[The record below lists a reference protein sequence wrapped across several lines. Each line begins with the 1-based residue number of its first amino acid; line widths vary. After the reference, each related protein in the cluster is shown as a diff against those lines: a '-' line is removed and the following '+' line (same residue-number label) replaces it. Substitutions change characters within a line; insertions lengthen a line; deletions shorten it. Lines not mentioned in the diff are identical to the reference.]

1 MAAII
6 QGLASVGMAFIFAV
20 TVASCGDSSKHA
32 ATASSAPSSIPSQ
45 GPLPNGV
52 VAAVQSSPI
61 TSASFQHWLEIAYNE
76 IWLLPSHQALPSP
89 PAYATCVA
97 TLHAQSGLISKEPT
111 ATLRSQCAQKYAL
124 ARSDAIGFLIR
135 AQWLL
140 QEGDARHVSIANAT
154 VSKSVAQEIQKQHP
168 GPGTFKMFLAKTG
181 MTPADFSFR
190 IRLNTI
196 ADTLQ
201 SNGNPPV
208 TVSPAQ
214 IARYYR
220 AHLSEYTIPPRR
232 QTLVVETYALS
243 AALTAKA
250 ALQSG
255 QKWSTVAKRYSI
267 DFSKLIGG
275 VFTVT
280 KGEQDPRLV
289 HAVFSAPR
297 AHILG
302 PVRVPG
308 PNGSTLYYVFKVTG
322 STPASQQALGTVA
335 AQIRQQ
341 LTLRLQQESATS
353 FIKSYRKHW
362 KARTRCRIGYVVSEC
377 RTGGSLSTG
386 I

>member
-1 MAAII
+1 
-6 QGLASVGMAFIFAV
+6 
-20 TVASCGDSSKHA
+20 
-32 ATASSAPSSIPSQ
+32 
-45 GPLPNGV
+45 V
-52 VAAVQSSPI
+52 VAAVQTSPI
-61 TSASFQHWLEIAYNE
+61 TAATFQHWLEIAYNE
-76 IWLLPSHQALPSP
+76 ISLLPSHQPLPSP
-89 PAYATCVA
+89 PAYTTCVA
-97 TLHAQSGLISKEPT
+97 TLHAQSGLVSKEPT

-140 QEGDARHVSIANAT
+140 QEGNVRKVSISNIT
-154 VSKSVAQEIQKQHP
+154 VAKSVAQEIRRQHP
-168 GPGTFKMFLAKTG
+168 GPDAFKTFLAKTG

-201 SNGNPPV
+201 SRNDQSV
-208 TVSPAQ
+208 TLSSAQ

-220 AHLSEYTIPPRR
+220 AHLSNYIIPPRR
-232 QTLVVETYALS
+232 QTLVVETYTLASALK
-243 AALTAKA
+243 AKG

-255 QKWSTVAKRYSI
+255 QKWARVAKRFSI

-280 KGEQDPRLV
+280 QGEQDPALV
-289 HAVFSAPR
+289 QAVFSAPR
-297 AHILG
+297 GPILG

-322 STPASQQALGTVA
+322 STPASQQPLPTVA
-335 AQIRQQ
+335 AQIRQD
-341 LTLRLQQESATS
+341 LTQHLQEESLTS
-353 FIKSYRKHW
+353 FIKNYRKYW
-362 KARTRCRIGYVVSEC
+362 KPRTRCRVDYVVAEC
-377 RTGGSLSTG
+377 RNGGSLSKG